1 MGKSFLIGRRIK
13 IYNFK
18 KKSCYYYWK
27 QAFDK
32 YTNLMSC
39 EDCKIILDI
48 KCSVFLDWP
57 TFC

>member
-48 KCSVFLDWP
+48 KCSVF
-57 TFC
+57 